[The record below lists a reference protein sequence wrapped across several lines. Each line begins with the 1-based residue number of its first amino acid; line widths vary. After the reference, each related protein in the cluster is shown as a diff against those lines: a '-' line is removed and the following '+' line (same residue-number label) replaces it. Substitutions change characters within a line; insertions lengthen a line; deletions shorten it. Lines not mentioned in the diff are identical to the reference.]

1 MNTNEAA
8 HAISDRTKVTN
19 ITVCLKKKSLKNIRT
34 TALSV
39 VFALILVLSLSS
51 MAAAQAPSDKWQF
64 SITPYLW
71 IPDIDGTLSYDV
83 PSRSGGAP
91 TVSVG
96 ADSYL
101 ENLDLGLMLNG
112 DAKKGRWAIYTD
124 VIYLDFSNTA
134 SKVESIDFGN
144 AKIPISPSIDA
155 GTETSLRAAAWT
167 LTGGYGVLQGDRGR
181 LEVMA
186 GFRYLH
192 VKASSDW
199 RLAFAVDGPLGGR
212 SFSRSGSVTQRTDLW
227 DGIIG
232 FRGRVNLGNSK
243 FYIPYYFDIGTG
255 SSNITY
261 QGLAGLGYGFKWF
274 DLVLVYRH
282 LFYDMD
288 EGKLIQDTR
297 FSGPA
302 LGITFRF

>member
-1 MNTNEAA
+1 MG
-8 HAISDRTKVTN
+8 
-19 ITVCLKKKSLKNIRT
+19 
-34 TALSV
+34 
-39 VFALILVLSLSS
+39 
-51 MAAAQAPSDKWQF
+51 
-64 SITPYLW
+64 TP
-71 IPDIDGTLSYDV
+71 
-83 PSRSGGAP
+83 
-91 TVSVG
+91 
-96 ADSYL
+96 
-101 ENLDLGLMLNG
+101 NLMLNG

-124 VIYLDFSNTA
+124 VIYLDFSNTS

-144 AKIPISPSIDA
+144 ANIPVSPSIDA

-167 LTGGYGVLQGDRGR
+167 LTGGYGVLQGERGR
-181 LEVMA
+181 LEVLA

-212 SFSRSGSVTQRTDLW
+212 SFSRSGSVTQRIDLW

-232 FRGRVNLGNSK
+232 FRGRLNLGSTK
-243 FYIPYYFDIGTG
+243 FYVPYYFDIGTG
-255 SSNITY
+255 SSSLTY
-261 QGLAGLGYGFKWF
+261 QGIAGLGYGFKWL

-288 EGKLIQDTR
+288 AGKLIQDTR

>member
-1 MNTNEAA
+1 MTNEYANTIHNYTSMA
-8 HAISDRTKVTN
+8 SIA
-19 ITVCLKKKSLKNIRT
+19 VCFKKKGWKTIRFR
-34 TALSV
+34 SQCV
-39 VFALILVLSLSS
+39 VLAFVLVLFLFNIAS
-51 MAAAQAPSDKWQF
+51 AQAPSDKWQF

-71 IPDIDGTLSYDV
+71 LPDIDGTLSYDV
-83 PSRSGGAP
+83 PTRTGGAP
-91 TVSVG
+91 TISVG
-96 ADSYL
+96 TDSYL
-101 ENLDLGLMLNG
+101 ENLDFGLMLNG

-124 VIYLDFSNTA
+124 VIYLDFSNTS

-144 AKIPISPSIDA
+144 ANIPVSPSIDA

-167 LTGGYGVLQGDRGR
+167 LTGGYGVLQGNRGR

-232 FRGRVNLGNSK
+232 FRGRVNLGSSK

-255 SSNITY
+255 SSNLTY

-288 EGKLIQDTR
+288 AGKLIQDTR